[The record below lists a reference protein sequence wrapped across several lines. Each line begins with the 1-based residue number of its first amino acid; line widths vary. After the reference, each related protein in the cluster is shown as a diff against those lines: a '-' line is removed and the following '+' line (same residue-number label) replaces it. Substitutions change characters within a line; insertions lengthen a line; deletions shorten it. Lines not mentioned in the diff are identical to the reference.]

1 MGTAC
6 SCSINVRFVCIGGLT
21 DIYLLRSP
29 PIFRCLHKTE
39 RFKGKEVFS
48 EAFQQ
53 ALYTAKEGETETMLI
68 KSQEFENSKHLGELE
83 QPWQELSVPGFFNG
97 TILSNFTPSH
107 GEKLWVPSPPRP
119 YLHFQRVI
127 N

>member
-1 MGTAC
+1 MFMFHKCPFRVYGRP
-6 SCSINVRFVCIGGLT
+6 SSDL
-21 DIYLLRSP
+21 YLLRSP

-53 ALYTAKEGETETMLI
+53 ALYTAKEGETETKLI

-83 QPWQELSVPGFFNG
+83 KPWLELSVPVF
-97 TILSNFTPSH
+97 
-107 GEKLWVPSPPRP
+107 
-119 YLHFQRVI
+119 
-127 N
+127 